1 MTRDPYTTLGISRN
15 ATVEEIKK
23 AYRKLAHQHHPDKT
37 GGDDKKFKE
46 INEAYQ
52 ILSDPKKRSSYDTF
66 GHAYNDGGFQN
77 GQEQTGFGGGFDF
90 NDIFNRG
97 GGFHSGGFEDIFDL
111 FSDAFS
117 TGTRYQEEPLKGE
130 DIYLEVPLI
139 KKDLS
144 SKKIFEFEIYKECP
158 VCSAT
163 GLAKGAKLKDCEVCK
178 GAGQIRQTSRTPF
191 GSFTRVAICQVCRG
205 KRKIPERVCDE
216 CRGEGRIVARKQM
229 EIHIPKSVDDGYTI
243 VVPKGGNVGKEGK
256 PAGDLIITL
265 RMK

>member
-66 GHAYNDGGFQN
+66 GHAYND
-77 GQEQTGFGGGFDF
+77 
-90 NDIFNRG
+90 

-229 EIHIPKSVDDGYTI
+229 E
-243 VVPKGGNVGKEGK
+243 
-256 PAGDLIITL
+256 
-265 RMK
+265 